1 MFNTTWRLVTL
12 FCKESQQS
20 DKSGLAIKSD
30 CSKKIKTT
38 KTECEAEHAM
48 GVEGGHDEKC
58 HMHPELAQAMCEA
71 SAREANQ
78 QRLQAKYKRMSE
90 RQLSQSY
97 PFFKFFD
104 VDGDGE
110 VTSDEWITSFFQ
122 FYDVNQDYRM
132 GLQDMRYFFKVNGEM
147 ICEDLYAS
155 EQEVAETR

>member
-1 MFNTTWRLVTL
+1 
-12 FCKESQQS
+12 
-20 DKSGLAIKSD
+20 
-30 CSKKIKTT
+30 
-38 KTECEAEHAM
+38 
-48 GVEGGHDEKC
+48 
-58 HMHPELAQAMCEA
+58 MCEA

-110 VTSDEWITSFFQ
+110 VTSDEWITSFFH

-132 GLQDMRYFFKVNGEM
+132 GL
-147 ICEDLYAS
+147 
-155 EQEVAETR
+155 